1 MPEWRTRD
9 ALNVVTSYLFRVDGA
24 VADARDANESGFR
37 SSSRRYYFKRDT
49 DLLRLLLDVVTG
61 VIECQSPQHPYY
73 TVTNGAE
80 KVPLDA
86 YLM

>member
-1 MPEWRTRD
+1 MPEWRNRD

-24 VADARDANESGFR
+24 VADARDADESGFR

-49 DLLRLLLDVVTG
+49 DLLLDVVTG

-80 KVPLDA
+80 KVPLYA

>member
-24 VADARDANESGFR
+24 VADARDADESGFR

-49 DLLRLLLDVVTG
+49 DLLLDVVTG

>member
-9 ALNVVTSYLFRVDGA
+9 GLNVVTSYLFRVDGA
-24 VADARDANESGFR
+24 VAEARDESGFR

-61 VIECQSPQHPYY
+61 VIECQSPQHLYY